1 MTQKMSGKEEE
12 EEDKEEEEEAKQLF
26 FLPFFF
32 VLPNLHASI
41 FLSKPAL
48 SHKFADL
55 LLSKG

>member
-12 EEDKEEEEEAKQLF
+12 DKKEEEEEEAKQFF

-32 VLPNLHASI
+32 VLPNLHGSI
-41 FLSKPAL
+41 FLSEPAL

-55 LLSKG
+55 LFSKG